1 MHALGI
7 RRAHLVGLSLGGFVV
22 IAAFKQRWLED
33 LVSHSGSGREALRQ
47 PLWRMID
54 EWQAWQPLHVEPRH
68 LLGRSVQR
76 HLTANRPAMPVLIV
90 RGDLEKNSFAIC
102 DCIPQARTVIIRD
115 CGHVCNMEQPEKF
128 SSALSLQLRSS
139 AMSACY
145 SVKIKSILHEPI

>member
-1 MHALGI
+1 
-7 RRAHLVGLSLGGFVV
+7 
-22 IAAFKQRWLED
+22 
-33 LVSHSGSGREALRQ
+33 
-47 PLWRMID
+47 MID

>member
-76 HLTANRPAMPVLIV
+76 HLTANRPAMPVLI
-90 RGDLEKNSFAIC
+90 
-102 DCIPQARTVIIRD
+102 RD

-128 SSALSLQLRSS
+128 SSALSLQLLLQR
-139 AMSACY
+139 
-145 SVKIKSILHEPI
+145 